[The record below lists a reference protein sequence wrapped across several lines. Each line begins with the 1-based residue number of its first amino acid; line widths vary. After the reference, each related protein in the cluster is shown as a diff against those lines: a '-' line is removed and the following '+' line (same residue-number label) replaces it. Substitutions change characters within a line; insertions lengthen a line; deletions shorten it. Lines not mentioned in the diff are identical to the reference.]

1 MPSKPYTGSGMDPS
15 RDLYGTGTMAGM
27 NVGMPGPNTG
37 GLTARARSDQPALGP
52 PAGPKPNKPA
62 PPSPGATQPT
72 QNMPD
77 IGVTND
83 SDGDQGETQFEDVG
97 DAIGSFVQQQFSR
110 MKNDRIY
117 TDYLLLRCLYARK
130 GEYSP
135 EELQAMGGNS
145 QASTETA
152 AKTYFPITGTKCR
165 AGEAWIADIFAGT
178 EGRLWSISP
187 TPIPNVPD
195 FIREMVIQQIKTEI
209 QQQGGQIDEQEI
221 RARVKELRDIAM
233 AHVQDAAAQAAD
245 RMSQKIQD
253 QLDDTNF
260 DAVLD
265 EFVSDVLTFPYA
277 VVKGPVIRNQQ
288 MMEWQGST
296 PVVKTKATLRVERV
310 SPFDYYYSQYATN
323 PQEGNIIELMHMTR
337 ASLHNCIGLDNFNDQ
352 KIRQVLESYPTG
364 YKVYT
369 QITTQR
375 QQLERNTLMNINA
388 NELIDTFDFWG
399 AIQGTLLRDWG
410 MKEIKDLDAMYEV
423 NAWVVNGICMR
434 AVLNPD
440 PMKKRPYYVTSYEK
454 VPGALVGRSV
464 PVLMRSNAEI
474 INSAYRA
481 LRRNMGLASGPFAEV
496 DISRL
501 GGAQAPEEIRPA
513 MVKAVEP
520 DLTGGS
526 NPAYKFH
533 NINSHAQELEAVID
547 AEIKKC
553 DDVTGIPA
561 YSYGN
566 AAVAGA
572 GRTVGGLA
580 MLMGN
585 ASKGIKK
592 VIGNIES
599 DILDPLIQAY
609 YNYNMLYDE
618 DESIK
623 VDAQIVARGP
633 TGVILKEAQV
643 QRRVEALQV
652 LGPYIPTGIIQKDG
666 LAHLLRQILN
676 GLDLDVDKII
686 PSPEQQQQLQA
697 IAGQPPGMPGQ
708 PQQPPG
714 APPGVS
720 PSGPP
725 GSPPSPA
732 PAPPLANAARGPGG
746 PPNVTALFGG
756 PPAPPGQVSQLPYSA
771 PRRGPPPPLGGTVPQ
786 VRPDGRSRPAASVV
800 AAMNRGRV

>member
-1 MPSKPYTGSGMDPS
+1 MPSFPYTGSGMDPPNGGGK
-15 RDLYGTGTMAGM
+15 DPYGLGTIAGQ
-27 NVGMPGPNTG
+27 NIGIPGPNTG
-37 GLTARARSDQPALGP
+37 GLTARARPDQPGLGP
-52 PAGPKPNKPA
+52 PAGPKPNKPP
-62 PPSPGATQPT
+62 PPSPGAGQPT
-72 QNMPD
+72 KDMPD
-77 IGVTND
+77 IGVEND
-83 SDGDQGETQFEDVG
+83 SNGDPEETQFTDVG

-135 EELQAMGGNS
+135 QELSEMGGTS
-145 QASTETA
+145 AASTQTWY
-152 AKTYFPITGTKCR
+152 TYFPITGTKCR

-178 EGRLWSISP
+178 EGRLWSINP

-195 FIREMVIQQIKTEI
+195 FVKELAVQQIKTEI
-209 QQQGGQIDEQEI
+209 QAAGGQISEQDL
-221 RARVKELRDIAM
+221 RARAKELRDIAM
-233 AHVQDAAAQAAD
+233 AHIQDAAKQASD

-260 DAVLD
+260 DAALD
-265 EFVSDVLTFPYA
+265 DFISDVMTFPYA
-277 VVKGPVIRNQQ
+277 VLKGPVVRNKV
-288 MMEWQGST
+288 MLEWQGS
-296 PVVKTKATLRVERV
+296 KATPKTVPVLAVERV
-310 SPFDYYYSQYATN
+310 SPFDYYYSQYATS

-337 ASLHNCIGLDNFNDQ
+337 ASLYNCIGLPNFNDA
-352 KIRQVLESYPTG
+352 KIKQVLESYPTG

-399 AIQGTLLRDWG
+399 AIPGYLLKSWG
-410 MKEIKDLDAMYEV
+410 MKDIKDTDAMYEV

-434 AVLNPD
+434 AVMNPD

-464 PVLMRSNAEI
+464 PILMRSNQEI
-474 INSAYRA
+474 VNSAYRA

-520 DLTGGS
+520 DLTGS
-526 NPAYKFH
+526 NTPAYRFH
-533 NINSHAQELEAVID
+533 NINSHAQELEATID

-592 VIGNIES
+592 VIGNIEQ
-599 DILDPLIQAY
+599 DILDPLIQAF
-609 YNYNMLYDE
+609 YNYNMQYDE
-618 DESIK
+618 DPSIK

-666 LAHLLRQILN
+666 LANLLRQILT

-697 IAGQPPGMPGQ
+697 L
-708 PQQPPG
+708 G
-714 APPGVS
+714 APPQGQQ
-720 PSGPP
+720 SGPP
-725 GSPPSPA
+725 GSPPAPVQGPPSP
-732 PAPPLANAARGPGG
+732 PNAAPGPGG
-746 PPNVTALFGG
+746 PPNVVPMHPGQVGPQVPPMFGG
-756 PPAPPGQVSQLPYSA
+756 PPGPPGRVPQLPLSA
-771 PRRGPPPPLGGTVPQ
+771 PRQGPPAPLGGTMPQ
-786 VRPDGRSRPAASVV
+786 VMPDGRSGPARAVV
-800 AAMNRGRV
+800 QGQNRIG